1 MKLLHAIVV
10 CCTICSSAFAQTQ
23 SAQAQSAQH
32 ERIHSKMQEFVDQK
46 EIAGAVTIV
55 ASRDAILD
63 TSVVGQAS
71 IEDTKPMQADSI
83 FWIASMTKPIT
94 GVAVMM
100 LEEEGKLSLDKPV
113 ADYLPEFKELKNAE
127 GQAVAVTLK
136 QLLTHSAGLSEL
148 KPDEQAALKNLGE
161 LTQLVVKKPVQ
172 FPAGSKWQY
181 SQTGINTAARVVE
194 VISGQTFPDFIQKRI
209 FDPLGMKDTTFYLSK
224 EQLPRLAAS
233 YKRTEDGQL
242 QPAALMLLAGKS
254 PTSTDRIPLANGGL
268 FSTAGDYVKFCQML
282 LSGGTLGGKRLLKAE
297 TVRKF
302 SAVQS
307 GDLKTGFT
315 PGNAWGIGCCVVREP
330 QGVTEHLSAGSFGH
344 GGAYGTQGWIDP
356 VKDRIYVL
364 MVQRSNF
371 ANSDASNVRAGFQ
384 AAAQ

>member
-254 PTSTDRIPLANGGL
+254 PPVRIAFPWP
-268 FSTAGDYVKFCQML
+268 TAVCSL
-282 LSGGTLGGKRLLKAE
+282 RLE
-297 TVRKF
+297 
-302 SAVQS
+302 
-307 GDLKTGFT
+307 
-315 PGNAWGIGCCVVREP
+315 I
-330 QGVTEHLSAGSFGH
+330 
-344 GGAYGTQGWIDP
+344 
-356 VKDRIYVL
+356 
-364 MVQRSNF
+364 M
-371 ANSDASNVRAGFQ
+371 
-384 AAAQ
+384 